1 MSNATAAPEATQI
14 DLTNVDFWV
23 GDPYP
28 TFKWLRDHDPVFRH
42 QPGAMP
48 GAREFWALTKHADV
62 AHVSKN
68 PALFRSG
75 DGTLLYEKDIYAPPA
90 QVQPIDIL
98 QMDDPRHRWMRALVS
113 KGFTPNALKR
123 LEFDIRQVAAGILDK
138 VEDMASAGVPIDFV
152 DDLAAQL
159 PAAVVGAML
168 GVPPEDYHLVK
179 HWTDTHADS
188 GAESRQGTAATA
200 QLPDVA
206 ARLAMAEYF
215 RAMQAQRMDHP
226 REDLVSILL
235 TAEVDGEKLTQAEQ
249 VGFFNIL
256 LIAGNDT
263 TRNTASAGLLA
274 LGENPREKA
283 RLLNDPSLMPTAVE
297 EMLRWSSPVT
307 YFRRTATEDTELR
320 GKRIRKGDWVAVY
333 YGSANRDEDVFNE
346 PDRFDVGRSPNPHIA
361 FGGGGPHFCLGAS
374 LARLELRV
382 LFEELFSRFPEIAV
396 TGEPEWNRSNFFRG
410 FTHLPVSL
418 GNPRRA

>member
-1 MSNATAAPEATQI
+1 MANAAVAPEAAQI
-14 DLTNVDFWV
+14 DLTSVELWV

-28 TFKWLRDHDPVFRH
+28 TFKWLRNHDPVFRH
-42 QPGAMP
+42 QPGMMP
-48 GAREFWALTKHADV
+48 GGREFWAITKHADV
-62 AHVSKN
+62 AYVSKN

-75 DGTLLYEKDIYAPPA
+75 DGTLLYEKDIYLQPT
-90 QVQPIDIL
+90 QVRPIDIV

-113 KGFTPNALKR
+113 KGFTPTALKR
-123 LEFDIRQVAAGILDK
+123 LESDIRQVAGAILDK
-138 VEDMASAGVPIDFV
+138 VEDMARAGVPIDFV
-152 DDLAAQL
+152 DDVAAQL

-188 GAESRQGTAATA
+188 GAESRQGSTAE
-200 QLPDVA
+200 LPDMA
-206 ARLAMAEYF
+206 ARVAMTEYF
-215 RAMQAQRMDHP
+215 IAMQAQRANHP
-226 REDLVSILL
+226 RDDLVSILL
-235 TAEVDGEKLTQAEQ
+235 TAEVDGEQLSQAEQ
-249 VGFFNIL
+249 IGFFNIL

-297 EMLRWSSPVT
+297 EMLRWSSPVA
-307 YFRRTATEDTELR
+307 YFRRTAAEDTELR

-346 PDRFDVGRSPNPHIA
+346 PDRFDVGRDPNPHIA

-396 TGEPEWNRSNFFRG
+396 TGKPEWNRSNFFRG

-418 GNPRRA
+418 GTPRSV

>member
-1 MSNATAAPEATQI
+1 
-14 DLTNVDFWV
+14 
-23 GDPYP
+23 
-28 TFKWLRDHDPVFRH
+28 
-42 QPGAMP
+42 
-48 GAREFWALTKHADV
+48 
-62 AHVSKN
+62 
-68 PALFRSG
+68 
-75 DGTLLYEKDIYAPPA
+75 
-90 QVQPIDIL
+90 
-98 QMDDPRHRWMRALVS
+98 
-113 KGFTPNALKR
+113 
-123 LEFDIRQVAAGILDK
+123 
-138 VEDMASAGVPIDFV
+138 
-152 DDLAAQL
+152 
-159 PAAVVGAML
+159 ML

-188 GAESRQGTAATA
+188 GAESRQGSTAE
-200 QLPDVA
+200 LPDMA
-206 ARLAMAEYF
+206 ARVAMTEYF
-215 RAMQAQRMDHP
+215 IAMQAQRANHP
-226 REDLVSILL
+226 RDDLVSILL
-235 TAEVDGEKLTQAEQ
+235 TAEVDGEQLSQAEQ
-249 VGFFNIL
+249 IGFFNIL

-297 EMLRWSSPVT
+297 EMLRWSSPVA
-307 YFRRTATEDTELR
+307 YFRRTAAEDTELR

-346 PDRFDVGRSPNPHIA
+346 PDRFDVGRDPNPHIA

-396 TGEPEWNRSNFFRG
+396 TGKPEWNRSNFFRG

-418 GNPRRA
+418 GTPRSV